1 MLDQVERAR
10 SAISDLVGACRA
22 LPDFDTLQIALFP
35 IIRPPS
41 RTYNLCRRCPDCDC
55 DQEWRTEIPGKHPK
69 GLEEWA
75 MDCLKSK
82 TGCRE
87 GEGRGRTTFRV
98 IKFGDETPCQ
108 STVEVE
114 EYES

>member
-1 MLDQVERAR
+1 MAR
-10 SAISDLVGACRA
+10 STISDLVDACSV
-22 LPDFDTLQIALFP
+22 LPDFGTLQIALFP

-41 RTYNLCRRCPDCDC
+41 IAYNPCRWCPDCDC
-55 DQEWRTEIPGKHPK
+55 DQGWRPERPEKHLE
-69 GLEEWA
+69 GLEEWT

-82 TGCRE
+82 PGCRE
-87 GEGRGRTTFRV
+87 GEGRGRTTLRV

-114 EYES
+114 EYEGVGA